1 MGVYIENLQDKV
13 NINDEIIKLMYESVE
28 IIMGNENF
36 TDEYSI
42 DVMIVDNEKIR
53 EINLQHRNIDK
64 PTDVLSFPIV
74 NMYDGEIKSSLGDI
88 NEDDG
93 AIILGDIVISIEKA
107 VEQALEYGHSLE
119 REMIF
124 LLTHGVYHL
133 LGYDHDNEEREEKM
147 LGKQNA
153 VLNKMGL
160 KRACMSYE
168 E

>member
-88 NEDDG
+88 DEDDG

-133 LGYDHDNEEREEKM
+133 LGYDHDNEEREKKM
-147 LGKQNA
+147 LEKQNT

-160 KRACMSYE
+160 KRACKSYE

>member
-1 MGVYIENLQDKV
+1 V
-13 NINDEIIKLMYESVE
+13 SVT
-28 IIMGNENF
+28 F
-36 TDEYSI
+36 
-42 DVMIVDNEKIR
+42 VDNESIR
-53 EINLQHRNIDK
+53 KLNKEYRNIDK
-64 PTDVLSFPIV
+64 ETDVLSFPLLEFEESDEEKDVKILLDDLDAYK
-74 NMYDGEIKSSLGDI
+74 NPESGDIMLGDI
-88 NEDDG
+88 
-93 AIILGDIVISIEKA
+93 IISYEKA
-107 VEQALEYGHSLE
+107 KEQAEEYGHSLE

>member
-1 MGVYIENLQDKV
+1 V
-13 NINDEIIKLMYESVE
+13 N
-28 IIMGNENF
+28 
-36 TDEYSI
+36 T
-42 DVMIVDNEKIR
+42 
-53 EINLQHRNIDK
+53 
-64 PTDVLSFPIV
+64 
-74 NMYDGEIKSSLGDI
+74 YDGEIKSSLGDI
-88 NEDDG
+88 DEDDG

>member
-1 MGVYIENLQDKV
+1 
-13 NINDEIIKLMYESVE
+13 

-88 NEDDG
+88 DEDDG